1 VRLYIKILTTP
12 HAKHLITSNLIGRLP
27 NGMGVLAIVLFL
39 QAHNAGYQL
48 IGALAAAYALASAV
62 GGPVL
67 GRLVDHRG
75 QPTVL
80 TLAALGSGMGFALL
94 AASGGQNIGV
104 ATVAVVIAGLLT
116 PPLEPCLRSLWPSV
130 LPTEELV
137 AGAYALDA
145 ALQEVIFVAGPL
157 LVIGVISVI
166 GEAGAVWA
174 TGLVAICGTL
184 AFVTALPV
192 RTWRAEPR
200 TPHWA
205 GPLRSRPLRVLL
217 ASLLCV
223 GTAIGVL
230 SIVAAAYGQQLHQPS
245 LAGYLLGAN
254 ALGALIGGLAY
265 GARSWPGTPRR
276 RAGWLLGGLALGY
289 WPLATLAAPPIMLP
303 LALISG
309 LFLAPVLACGFVI
322 VGEVAPQGTVTEA
335 FAWVVT
341 IFVAGNSVGSAIAG
355 AVIQHAGLATAFL
368 LPAIGG
374 TAAAAL
380 VIASPHYRPVPAAQP

>member
-1 VRLYIKILTTP
+1 MRIYTNVLAAP
-12 HAKHLITSNLIGRLP
+12 HAKHLIISNLVGRLP
-27 NGMGVLAIVLFL
+27 NGMGALAIVLFL
-39 QAHNAGYQL
+39 RGHEVGYL
-48 IGALAAAYALASAV
+48 PIGVLTAAYALASAI

-67 GRLVDHRG
+67 GRLVDHHG

-80 TLAALGSGMGFALL
+80 TVAALGSGAGFALL
-94 AASGGQNIGV
+94 AMSEGNLIV
-104 ATVAVVIAGLLT
+104 AGVAVVIAGLLT

-130 LPTEELV
+130 LPSEAAV

-157 LVIGVISVI
+157 LVIGVISLA
-166 GEAGAVWA
+166 GETGAVWV
-174 TGLVAICGTL
+174 TGLVAVAGTL
-184 AFVTALPV
+184 AFVAARPV

-205 GPLRSRPLRVLL
+205 GPLRSAPLRVLL
-217 ASLLCV
+217 VSLLCV

-230 SIVAAAYGQQLHQPS
+230 NIVAAAYGEHVHQPG

-254 ALGALIGGLAY
+254 ALGALIGGLVY
-265 GARSWPGTPRR
+265 GARAWPGTNRGR
-276 RAGWLLGGLALGY
+276 MAWLLGALAVCY
-289 WPLATLAAPPIMLP
+289 WPLASVAAPPVMLG

-322 VGEVAPQGTVTEA
+322 VGEVAPTGTVTEA

-341 IFVAGNSVGSAIAG
+341 IFVAGNSLGSAVAG
-355 AVIQHAGLATAFL
+355 VVVQNSGLGTAFL
-368 LPAIGG
+368 LPAIAG
-374 TAAAAL
+374 TAAAAVVAL
-380 VIASPHYRPVPAAQP
+380 SSHYRSAVAARP